1 MGAIG
6 IHHTETSTGNWDGP
20 ANEARLKLD
29 GTEAYY
35 RGAFAW
41 QDTAG
46 DPVTKAAYRFV
57 HHEISADGSVGAA
70 NNRAASTG
78 IGVLNGGRGGT
89 TIPAADRRGVYNHLA
104 AHLRDAD
111 LEAPP
116 LRISPALVEHRAYPL
131 QDLRVDEADSSP
143 HMRGYAAVFNSLSEP
158 LGQWGAPIREKIRPG
173 AFARTLKQADIRA
186 LLNHDPNYV
195 LGRNKVG
202 TLSLAEDARGLAV
215 DIQPPDTQWARD
227 LTASMKRGDI
237 DQMSFGFQIVKD
249 EWEKGKDASGAETVT
264 RTLVEV
270 KLFDVSVVTFP
281 AYPSTSAGVR
291 DMWSVMAAEEEH
303 DDEMESIGQPLQV
316 ETLPDKIVVAPEPVI
331 NSPTRVGHLSVTEA
345 KRRVAAMTDIF
356 RRQ

>member
-1 MGAIG
+1 MAAIG

-35 RGAFAW
+35 RSAYAW
-41 QDTAG
+41 QDPAG
-46 DPVTKAAYRFV
+46 DSATKAAWKFV
-57 HHEISADGSVGAA
+57 HHEVSADGVPGAA
-70 NNRAASTG
+70 NIRACQTG
-78 IGVLNGGRGGT
+78 IGILNGGRQGT
-89 TIPAADRRGVYNHLA
+89 VIPAADRRGVYNHLA
-104 AHLRDAD
+104 AHLRDAE

-116 LRISPALVEHRAYPL
+116 LRLSPALVEHRAYPL

-158 LGQWGAPIREKIRPG
+158 LGQWGTPIREKIRPG

-264 RTLVEV
+264 RTLLEV

-281 AYPSTSAGVR
+281 AYPSTSAGLR
-291 DMWSVMAAEEEH
+291 DMWSVMAAEEEQ
-303 DDEMESIGQPLQV
+303 DDEMESIGHPLQV
-316 ETLPDKIVVAPEPVI
+316 ETLPDKIELPAESTVSSPPEI
-331 NSPTRVGHLSVTEA
+331 GHLHTDDA
-345 KRRVAAMTDIF
+345 RRRLQRYYDILEG
-356 RRQ
+356 